1 MSLSYRHERQLRL
14 IEADL
19 LRSDPH
25 LAAAMAE
32 FGKLYPGPNG
42 PAWDDM
48 ADEVPRARDRLRRV
62 AAIVVVLAV
71 TIAVVSVMLGSSTW

>member
-25 LAAAMAE
+25 LAAAMAD
-32 FGKLYPGPNG
+32 FSKLYPSPNV

-48 ADEVPRARDRLRRV
+48 AGEVPGAHDGLRRV

-71 TIAVVSVMLGSSTW
+71 AVAAISGILGSSTW